1 MTATGWMPTTHR
13 NRTAVP
19 CLYSVRCR
27 MNTVLLLYLKT
38 FVQQRF
44 HFILVCSKGRGIV
57 QQNVLVITSAFFR
70 CTPYASL
77 NLEHIDDK
85 FTMPFPTNVSPY
97 LSVSYVKYLIRRVL
111 CLRWNRMSC
120 IVRICTHKPTPL
132 LLSPRKVVAWS
143 YRQASSCEKT
153 LPHKNVHKN
162 ASLTIIRTFPWRSP
176 VRTCEHVSLQSSS
189 AVTADTIGE
198 LCSSGDHGIGC
209 HTAL

>member
-1 MTATGWMPTTHR
+1 MDANDASQP
-13 NRTAVP
+13 
-19 CLYSVRCR
+19 YCR
-27 MNTVLLLYLKT
+27 ALFVLCPLSYEYNIIVVYLKT

-57 QQNVLVITSAFFR
+57 QQSFLVTTSAFFR
-70 CTPYASL
+70 CTPYASV
-77 NLEHIDDK
+77 NLELIDDK

-143 YRQASSCEKT
+143 YHQASSCEKT

-162 ASLTIIRTFPWRSP
+162 ASLTIIHDAHLYGHVNTFRYNHHQRLRQIP
-176 VRTCEHVSLQSSS
+176 
-189 AVTADTIGE
+189 
-198 LCSSGDHGIGC
+198 
-209 HTAL
+209 